1 MLKNILRFYRDE
13 NGAVTVEWV
22 VLTAGVIALGI
33 AGYGAFKIDMDSS
46 TISVAHH
53 SSGGTLP
60 KVSGGNAMTR
70 LMKTVELEMKM
81 FRACN
86 FKSADAQFSAGSN
99 SAACRFRE
107 TGPNAPEPV
116 PGGLPGPPGQ
126 VPYQ

>member
-1 MLKNILRFYRDE
+1 MLKKFLRFYRDE

-46 TISVAHH
+46 TITVAHH

-60 KVSGGNAMTR
+60 MVSGGNAMTR
-70 LMKTVELEMKM
+70 LMKTLELEMKM

-86 FKSADAQFSAGSN
+86 FKRAGAQFSAGSN
-99 SAACRFRE
+99 SAACSFRQI
-107 TGPNAPEPV
+107 GPGITEPV
-116 PGGLPGPPGQ
+116 PHVLTGPSVE
-126 VPYQ
+126 VPMH